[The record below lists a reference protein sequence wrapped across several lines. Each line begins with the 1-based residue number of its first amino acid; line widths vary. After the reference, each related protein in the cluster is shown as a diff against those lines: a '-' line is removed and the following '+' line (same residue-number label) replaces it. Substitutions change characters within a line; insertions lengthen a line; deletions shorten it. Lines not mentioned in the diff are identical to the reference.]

1 MVGEYVWDTKV
12 IRTQKRCRKEKQRE
26 KKEDTFHLFMR
37 LIPIKINIFLIFNE
51 RYLQTLDI
59 QRYMKKLFFLFLLAG
74 TVAASFVSC
83 APRIPET
90 KKGIMD
96 AFVAGTLDPSYAPA
110 AFFIHFGSDQK
121 VGDAAVQAHLK
132 YFRESDMDILKVQFE
147 QTVPRIPAGEENA
160 FEPIPEDFYRPTLEI
175 IASLQEA
182 EGKDVYVLP
191 TIYSTYQV
199 ARQSLG
205 ENRIKAAAV
214 ENPEFL
220 KAVFNAYRDALL
232 WLIKECKKAGILGFY
247 MCTQGGEMTFNEIP
261 GFFETFIRDYDLTVM
276 GECNRDTKMN
286 ILHICNWE
294 GPYEDLTR
302 YKDYPAQI
310 VNTPLDLNGV
320 PFTLQDGIDLFGR
333 PVLGGF
339 DRKGSFNTLSA
350 EEVAAET
357 RAILAANPAGCVMIG
372 ADCTVGSAP
381 LANIQAAV
389 AAAHG
394 VK

>member
-1 MVGEYVWDTKV
+1 MRITYPLAALCAATL
-12 IRTQKRCRKEKQRE
+12 
-26 KKEDTFHLFMR
+26 LF
-37 LIPIKINIFLIFNE
+37 
-51 RYLQTLDI
+51 
-59 QRYMKKLFFLFLLAG
+59 A
-74 TVAASFVSC
+74 SC
-83 APRIPET
+83 ANRPSIPDT

-110 AFFIHFGSDQK
+110 AFFIHFHSDQK
-121 VGDAAVQAHLK
+121 VGDPAVQAHLN
-132 YFRESDMDILKVQFE
+132 YFHESGMDILKVQFE
-147 QTVPRIPAGEENA
+147 QTVPRIPVGEEDA

-175 IASLQEA
+175 ITKLQEA

-191 TIYSTYQV
+191 TVYSPYQV
-199 ARQSLG
+199 AHHSLG
-205 ENRIKAAAV
+205 EERVKVAAV
-214 ENPEFL
+214 ENPAWL
-220 KAVFNAYRDALL
+220 HTVFGNYRDALV
-232 WLIKECKKAGILGFY
+232 WLIQECKKAGILGFY

-261 GFFETFIRDYDLTVM
+261 GFFDTFVRPYDMAVM

-294 GPYEDLTR
+294 GPYDDLTR

-310 VNTPLDLNGV
+310 VNTPTDLNGT

-333 PVLGGF
+333 PVLGGY
-339 DRKGSFNTLSA
+339 DRKGEFNTLSA

-357 RAILAANPAGCVMIG
+357 RAILAAHPASRVMIG

-394 VK
+394 EK

>member
-1 MVGEYVWDTKV
+1 MR
-12 IRTQKRCRKEKQRE
+12 I
-26 KKEDTFHLFMR
+26 TFPLAAALCATVLLSSACAVR
-37 LIPIKINIFLIFNE
+37 SIP
-51 RYLQTLDI
+51 D
-59 QRYMKKLFFLFLLAG
+59 
-74 TVAASFVSC
+74 
-83 APRIPET
+83 T

-96 AFVAGTLDPSYAPA
+96 AFVAGKLDPSYAPA
-110 AFFIHFGSDQK
+110 AFFIHFHNDQK
-121 VGDAAVQAHLK
+121 VGDPAVQAHLN
-132 YFRESDMDILKVQFE
+132 YFHESGMDILKVQFE
-147 QTVPRIPAGEENA
+147 QTVPRIRVGEEEA
-160 FEPIPEDFYRPTLEI
+160 FEPIPEDFYRPTLDI
-175 IASLQEA
+175 ITKLQEA

-191 TIYSTYQV
+191 TVYSPYQV
-199 ARQSLG
+199 AHHSLG

-214 ENPEFL
+214 ENPAWL
-220 KAVFNAYRDALL
+220 KTVFDSYRDALV

-247 MCTQGGEMTFNEIP
+247 MCTQGGEMTFNDIP
-261 GFFETFIRDYDLTVM
+261 GFFETFVLPYDMAVM

-294 GPYEDLTR
+294 GPYDDLTR

-310 VNTPLDLNGV
+310 VNTPTDLNGA

-339 DRKGSFNTLSA
+339 DRKGEFNTLSA

-357 RAILAANPAGCVMIG
+357 HAILKAASAGRVMIG

-394 VK
+394 ER

>member
-1 MVGEYVWDTKV
+1 MFQTITNNLDCWFM
-12 IRTQKRCRKEKQRE
+12 KR
-26 KKEDTFHLFMR
+26 
-37 LIPIKINIFLIFNE
+37 
-51 RYLQTLDI
+51 
-59 QRYMKKLFFLFLLAG
+59 FFSLAAAFCAVFLLS
-74 TVAASFVSC
+74 TSC
-83 APRIPET
+83 ANRIPDT

-110 AFFIHFGSDQK
+110 AFFIHFAPDQK

-132 YFRESDMDILKVQFE
+132 YFRESGMDILKVQFE
-147 QTVPRIPAGEENA
+147 QTVPRIPVGEEDA

-175 IASLQEA
+175 IAKLQEA

-191 TIYSTYQV
+191 TLYSSYQI

-205 ENRIKAAAV
+205 ERRIRAAAV
-214 ENPEFL
+214 EKPELL
-220 KAVFNAYRDALL
+220 KAIMGSYRDALL
-232 WLIKECKKAGILGFY
+232 WLVKECKKVGILGFY
-247 MCTQGGEMTFNEIP
+247 MCTQGGEMTFYDIP
-261 GFFETFIRDYDLTVM
+261 GFFDEFIRPYDMAVM
-276 GECNRDTKMN
+276 GECNRDTRMN

-294 GPYEDLTR
+294 GPYDDLTR

-310 VNTPLDLNGV
+310 VNTPTDLNGV

-339 DRKGSFNTLSA
+339 DRKGVFNTLSD

-357 RAILAANPAGCVMIG
+357 HAILKANPAGRVMIG

-394 VK
+394 ER